1 MFPPFPC
8 QKAYKICLE
17 ILSEI
22 QKSHIKIKQISN
34 LSLERK
40 NQGVML
46 GTLFCLDENKNE
58 INLATLSG
66 IGKKLEFTPDF
77 DLGKN
82 KFIFVEPIVDLE
94 NINSALSQND
104 KKIHDLTREIKFYEF
119 VLNSAED
126 EKKLQRKINSEF
138 EDFDFEKFDSLKN
151 NLKADKKLLDSFKQK
166 ISSLKKI
173 RNRLCNESLEK
184 VYDLYN
190 FTCADKK
197 ILSLKQI
204 CKNQNYLK
212 LPPTGTGD
220 CCEPKLLNYAFKNNL
235 QVISMA
241 QIFLDKSLLE
251 AEEFPVAPE
260 EFSAEEVG
268 TKSSAEFKNFPE
280 LVFPCDERCGIILP
294 EMLGIKILYR
304 DEDIILVDKQSGIL
318 SVPGRGPEKQDC
330 IVNRVRRLFPNCI
343 EQPSVHRLDME
354 TSGLMV
360 LAFNKDSHRNLS
372 EQFASGTVKKSYVA
386 LIDGVLA
393 KKGIQEH
400 GQMELYFRL
409 DVENRPHQIWDEVYG
424 KKAIT
429 EWKILNVEN
438 YISPGKIKRPV
449 SRVLFLPHTGR
460 THQLRLAASS
470 EHGFGFPIIGDTL
483 YGHCEKGERLM
494 LHANFLSFVH
504 PRTNKIMTFESKVPF

>member
-8 QKAYKICLE
+8 EKAYKVCLE
-17 ILSEI
+17 ILCEI
-22 QKSHIKIKQISN
+22 QKSHIKIKQISS

-46 GTLFCLDENKNE
+46 GVLVCYDENKNE
-58 INLATLSG
+58 INLVTLSG
-66 IGKKLEFTPDF
+66 IGKKLEFDADF
-77 DLGKN
+77 NSDLTFRK
-82 KFIFVEPIVDLE
+82 KIIFVEPIVNLE
-94 NINSALSQND
+94 NINFALRKND
-104 KKIHDLTREIKFYEF
+104 KKIHDLTCEIKIAEE
-119 VLNSAED
+119 VLKSCEN
-126 EKKLQRKINSEF
+126 EKK
-138 EDFDFEKFDSLKN
+138 SLE
-151 NLKADKKLLDSFKQK
+151 QK

-173 RNRLCNESLEK
+173 RNELCNESLKK
-184 VYDLYN
+184 VYALYN

-197 ILSLKQI
+197 VLSLKQI
-204 CKNQNYLK
+204 CENQNYFK

-220 CCEPKLLNYAFKNNL
+220 CCEPKLLNFAFKNNL
-235 QVISMA
+235 QVLSMA
-241 QIFLDKSLLE
+241 QIFLEKSLLVPKVFSFEDGVSLEKKFAIIDKEKFCVARNNFIKEKSLLE
-251 AEEFPVAPE
+251 E
-260 EFSAEEVG
+260 
-268 TKSSAEFKNFPE
+268 KSSSEKKSSNKFKNFPK
-280 LVFPCDERCGIILP
+280 LIFPCDERCGILLP

-330 IVNRVRRLFPNCI
+330 IVSRVRRLFPDCI

-360 LAFNKDSHRNLS
+360 LAFTKDAHRNLS
-372 EQFASGTVKKSYVA
+372 EQFALGTVKKSYVA
-386 LIDGVLA
+386 LVDGVLA
-393 KKGIQEH
+393 KKGIAES

-438 YISPGKIKRPV
+438 YVSPKKVKRAV
-449 SRVLFLPHTGR
+449 TRVLFLPHTGR

-470 EHGFGFPIIGDTL
+470 EHGFSCAIIGDSL
-483 YGHCEKGERLM
+483 YGKCEEGERLM

>member
-46 GTLFCLDENKNE
+46 GTLICLDENKNE

-66 IGKKLEFTPDF
+66 IGKKLEFTADF

-82 KFIFVEPIVDLE
+82 KFIFVEPIVDFE

-104 KKIHDLTREIKFYEF
+104 KKIHDLTDEIKIDEE
-119 VLNSAED
+119 VLKSCEND
-126 EKKLQRKINSEF
+126 KIP
-138 EDFDFEKFDSLKN
+138 L
-151 NLKADKKLLDSFKQK
+151 KQK

-173 RNRLCNESLEK
+173 RNKLCNESLEK
-184 VYDLYN
+184 VYGLYN

-241 QIFLDKSLLE
+241 QIFLDKSLLD
-251 AEEFPVAPE
+251 AREFP
-260 EFSAEEVG
+260 AEVVG
-268 TKSSAEFKNFPE
+268 AKSSAGFKNFPE

-360 LAFNKDSHRNLS
+360 LAFNKDAHRNLS

-386 LIDGVLA
+386 LVDGVLA

-438 YISPGKIKRPV
+438 YISPKKVKRAV
-449 SRVLFLPHTGR
+449 TRVLFLPHTGR

-483 YGHCEKGERLM
+483 YGDCEESERLM

>member
-8 QKAYKICLE
+8 EKAYKVCLE
-17 ILSEI
+17 ILCEI
-22 QKSHIKIKQISN
+22 QKSHIKIKQISS

-46 GTLFCLDENKNE
+46 GVLVCYDENENE
-58 INLATLSG
+58 INLVTLSG
-66 IGKKLEFTPDF
+66 IGKKLEFDADF
-77 DLGKN
+77 NSDLTFRK
-82 KFIFVEPIVDLE
+82 KIIFVEPIVNLE
-94 NINSALSQND
+94 NINFALRMND
-104 KKIHDLTREIKFYEF
+104 KKIHDLTCEIKIAEE
-119 VLNSAED
+119 VLKSCEN
-126 EKKLQRKINSEF
+126 EKK
-138 EDFDFEKFDSLKN
+138 SLE
-151 NLKADKKLLDSFKQK
+151 QK

-173 RNRLCNESLEK
+173 RNELCNESLKK
-184 VYDLYN
+184 VYALYN

-197 ILSLKQI
+197 VLTLKQI
-204 CKNQNYLK
+204 CENQNYFK

-220 CCEPKLLNYAFKNNL
+220 CCEPKLLNFAFKNNL
-235 QVISMA
+235 QVLSMA
-241 QIFLDKSLLE
+241 QIFLEKSLLE
-251 AEEFPVAPE
+251 E
-260 EFSAEEVG
+260 
-268 TKSSAEFKNFPE
+268 KSSSEKKSLNKFKNFPE
-280 LVFPCDERCGIILP
+280 LIFPCDERCGILLP

-330 IVNRVRRLFPNCI
+330 IVSRVRRLFPDCI

-360 LAFNKDSHRNLS
+360 LAFTKDAHRNLS
-372 EQFASGTVKKSYVA
+372 EQFALGTVKKSYVA
-386 LIDGVLA
+386 LVDGVLA
-393 KKGIQEH
+393 KKGIAES

-438 YISPGKIKRPV
+438 YVSPKKVKRAV
-449 SRVLFLPHTGR
+449 TRVLFLPHTGR

-470 EHGFGFPIIGDTL
+470 EHGFSCAIIGDSL
-483 YGHCEKGERLM
+483 YGKCEEGERLM